1 MCFKVF
7 ILRGKYGRD
16 GKRYKLV
23 FGLQPDWPI
32 AQLVNL
38 FFAHEETNINN
49 KALQECVVAQP
60 AQVSLSLSGLVLHS
74 FLLKEFYYSDL
85 EEL

>member
-1 MCFKVF
+1 M
-7 ILRGKYGRD
+7 
-16 GKRYKLV
+16 

-49 KALQECVVAQP
+49 KALQECIVAQP
-60 AQVSLSLSGLVLHS
+60 QSASTGVS
-74 FLLKEFYYSDL
+74 FRLLKEFYYSDL

>member
-1 MCFKVF
+1 MFKVF
-7 ILRGKYGRD
+7 VLGGEYGKD
-16 GKRYKLV
+16 GKRCELV

-49 KALQECVVAQP
+49 KALQECIVAQP
-60 AQVSLSLSGLVLHS
+60 AQVSLSLPVLVFHS
-74 FLLKEFYYSDL
+74 VC
-85 EEL
+85 